1 MLEEMDD
8 PEARTTGVN
17 IGYQI
22 SNTLGGGLAPFICV
36 ALVAAAGGAIWPV
49 VIYAAVISAVGVIA
63 TLVASV
69 RPDVEGAGR
78 LHALAATEKLAS
90 PAKVPAN

>member
-1 MLEEMDD
+1 
-8 PEARTTGVN
+8 
-17 IGYQI
+17 
-22 SNTLGGGLAPFICV
+22 V

-49 VIYAAVISAVGVIA
+49 VVYAAAISAVGVIA

-78 LHALAATEKLAS
+78 LHALAATKT
-90 PAKVPAN
+90 PATPTKVPAN